1 MKVRVD
7 FVTNSSSSSFIC
19 LKVNEKFE
27 NIILNENGL
36 PEGES
41 DEFDEAFENNNWEDF
56 NLKGNLTVSVG
67 EGSYINYIG
76 YDLSERDLS
85 DKTLNQLKKEMVEL
99 FNNTYE
105 TKITIDDIE
114 FDYGE
119 VDR

>member
-19 LKVNEKFE
+19 LR
-27 NIILNENGL
+27 LNRKLEDKLLKENGL
-36 PEGES
+36 PESNS
-41 DEFDEAFENNNWEDF
+41 DECYEAFENNNWEDF
-56 NLKGNLTVSVG
+56 NLKGNLTASVG
-67 EGSYINYIG
+67 EGCLNYIG
-76 YDLSERDLS
+76 YDLSESDLS

-105 TKITIDDIE
+105 TKITVDDIE

-119 VDR
+119 VNR